1 MPWRERLTKRAG
13 FRPRFGSGAKEKVEM
28 MNAIKTFLRDE
39 SGMEFSEY
47 VVASVL
53 ITLAVVSAFTDVGS
67 AIVGKITIL
76 TGYIIN

>member
-1 MPWRERLTKRAG
+1 
-13 FRPRFGSGAKEKVEM
+13 

-53 ITLAVVSAFTDVGS
+53 ITVVVVSAFTNVGS
-67 AIVGKITIL
+67 AIVGKITTL
-76 TGYIIN
+76 AGYVGG